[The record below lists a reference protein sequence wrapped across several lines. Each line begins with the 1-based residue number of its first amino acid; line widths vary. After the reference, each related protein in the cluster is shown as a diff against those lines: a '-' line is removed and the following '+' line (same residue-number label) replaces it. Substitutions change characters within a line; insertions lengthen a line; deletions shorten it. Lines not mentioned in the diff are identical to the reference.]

1 MTDEIK
7 VHVVDYGA
15 GRNLMLRYRDPA
27 TGKHVAKSAGTRNH
41 KKAQQEAG
49 KWQAELIEGRYQKP
63 SRMTWEAFCDYYR
76 ANALSALADSSAV
89 TYEATIKVFER
100 TCNPQKLSDVTTA
113 KVTAF
118 ATELRNKGL
127 SEATVARH
135 LRALKVLTRW
145 AHGQGLLATVPKFAM
160 PKRVK
165 GAKVMRGR
173 PITTEE
179 FERMIEATP
188 AIVENAA
195 AESWKFYLRG
205 LWASGLRLSESLV
218 LRWDDAPGAIVV
230 DFTGRRPMLRIP
242 CEAQKGN
249 RDTLL
254 PMTPDFAALLQGV
267 AERERRGRVFKLLDV
282 DGTPLQGQRWDVG
295 PIISKIGEKAGV
307 VVDERTKRTKD
318 DDGKDAVV
326 TVRKFA
332 SAHDLRRA
340 FGQRWASKVMPTVLR
355 ELMRHE
361 SIETTMKFYVGQNAE
376 ATADALWNLAGNTLG
391 NSDQQS
397 KNSNSD
403 ENAKS
408 STKQA

>member
-1 MTDEIK
+1 MSEEIR
-7 VHVVDYGA
+7 VHEVDYGA

-49 KWQAELIEGRYQKP
+49 KWQAELVEGRYQKP
-63 SRMTWEAFCDYYR
+63 SRMTWEAFREYYA
-76 ANALSALADSSAV
+76 ANTFASLAGSSAT
-89 TYEATIKVFER
+89 TYDATFNVFER
-100 TCNPQKLSDVTTA
+100 LCNPQKLADVTTA

-118 ATELRNKGL
+118 ATELRTKGL

-135 LRALKVLTRW
+135 LRSLKVITRW
-145 AHGQGLLATVPKFAM
+145 AHGQGLLAVVPKFAM

-173 PITTEE
+173 PVTLEE
-179 FERMIEATP
+179 FERMIEAVP

-195 AESWKFYLRG
+195 ADSWKFYLRG

-254 PMTPDFAALLQGV
+254 PMTPDFATLLQGV

-282 DGTPLQGQRWDVG
+282 DGTLLPTSRSVVG
-295 PIISKIGEKAGV
+295 KLVSAIGKKAGV
-307 VVDERTKRTKD
+307 VVDERTKGD
-318 DDGKDAVV
+318 E

-361 SIETTMKFYVGQNAE
+361 DIGTTMKFYVGQNAE
-376 ATADALWNLAGNTLG
+376 ATADALWEAAGNTLG
-391 NSDQQS
+391 NTDQPAET
-397 KNSNSD
+397 D
-403 ENAKS
+403 NAK
-408 STKQA
+408 TT

>member
-1 MTDEIK
+1 MTEEIR
-7 VHVVDYGA
+7 VHVVDYGT
-15 GRNLMLRYRDPA
+15 GRNLMLRYRDPG
-27 TGKHVAKSAGTRNH
+27 TNKHVAKSAGTRNH

-49 KWQAELIEGRYQKP
+49 KWQAELREGRYQKP
-63 SRMTWEAFCDYYR
+63 SRMTWEAFRDYYR
-76 ANALSALADSSAV
+76 ANALAALADSSAV
-89 TYEATIKVFER
+89 TYEATLNVFER
-100 TCNPQKLSDVTTA
+100 TCNPQKLSEVTTA
-113 KVTAF
+113 KITAF
-118 ATELRNKGL
+118 ATELRANGL
-127 SEATVARH
+127 REATVARH
-135 LRALKVLTRW
+135 FRAMKVATRW
-145 AHGQGLLATVPKFAM
+145 ARRQGLLSAVPKFAM

-173 PITTEE
+173 PITLEE
-179 FERMIEATP
+179 FERMIEAVA

-254 PMTPDFAALLQGV
+254 PMTPEFATLLESV
-267 AERERRGRVFKLLDV
+267 PERDRRGRVFKLLAA
-282 DGTPLQGQRWDVG
+282 DGTPLSATRRLAG
-295 PIISKIGEKAGV
+295 PTVSAIGKKAGV
-307 VVDERTKRTKD
+307 VVDERTKGDK
-318 DDGKDAVV
+318 

-340 FGQRWASKVMPTVLR
+340 FGQRWAAKVMPTVLR

-361 SIETTMKFYVGQNAE
+361 DIGTTMKFYVGQNAE
-376 ATADALWNLAGNTLG
+376 ATADALWNAVGNGLG
-391 NSDQQS
+391 NSHQTTDT
-397 KNSNSD
+397 
-403 ENAKS
+403 ENAKTS
-408 STKQA
+408 

>member
-27 TGKHVAKSAGTRNH
+27 TRKHVAKSAGTRNH

-49 KWQAELIEGRYQKP
+49 KWQAELVEGRYQKP
-63 SRMTWEAFCDYYR
+63 SRMTWEAFKERYAAD
-76 ANALSALADSSAV
+76 ALPALSDGTAV
-89 TYEATIKVFER
+89 TYMATLNVFER
-100 TCNPQKLSDVTTA
+100 LTSPQKLSDLTTA
-113 KVTAF
+113 RATGF
-118 ATELRNKGL
+118 ATELRTQGK
-127 SEATVARH
+127 SEATIARH
-135 LRALKVLTRW
+135 LRTLKVAARW

-173 PITTEE
+173 PVTTEE
-179 FERMIEATP
+179 FERMLKVVP
-188 AIVENAA
+188 AVVENAA

-205 LWASGLRLSESLV
+205 LWASGLRLSESLA
-218 LRWDDAPGAIVV
+218 LRWDDSPGAIVV

-242 CEAQKGN
+242 AESQKGN

-254 PMTPDFAALLQGV
+254 PMTPDFATLLQGV

-282 DGTPLQGQRWDVG
+282 DGTLLRAERWDVG
-295 PIISKIGEKAGV
+295 PIVSKIGAKAGV
-307 VVDERTKRTKD
+307 VVDERTKN
-318 DDGKDAVV
+318 GE

-340 FGQRWASKVMPTVLR
+340 FGQRWAAKVMPTVLR

-376 ATADALWNLAGNTLG
+376 ATADALWEAAGNTLG
-391 NSDQQS
+391 NSGQQS
-397 KNSNSD
+397 ENSNDS
-403 ENAKS
+403 ESEKS
-408 STKQA
+408 SAK